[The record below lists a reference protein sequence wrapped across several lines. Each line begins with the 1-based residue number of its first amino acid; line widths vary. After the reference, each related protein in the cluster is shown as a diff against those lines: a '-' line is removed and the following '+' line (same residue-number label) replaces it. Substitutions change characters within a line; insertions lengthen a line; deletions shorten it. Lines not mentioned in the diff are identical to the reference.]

1 MKIIYLAFLLVLFQK
16 CAKEVYSSNGE
27 TIYRTGKN
35 KAGKKLLDKD
45 HSQITFV
52 KSCQGCH
59 GSEGER
65 NRKCIVKWS
74 SLSDPEKY
82 PFPYTDSLFFRFL
95 EEDLKSDGSHAETG
109 VHWSLSHQDKKDLL
123 DYLKKL

>member
-1 MKIIYLAFLLVLFQK
+1 MKFLCLGFLLLFSTRCSKEIYLSA
-16 CAKEVYSSNGE
+16 GE

-35 KAGKKLLDKD
+35 KEGKKLLDKE

-59 GSEGER
+59 GREGER
-65 NRKCIVKWS
+65 NRKCSVKWS
-74 SLSDPEKY
+74 SLSDPEKHRV
-82 PFPYTDSLFFRFL
+82 PYTDSLFFRFL
-95 EEDLKSDGSHAETG
+95 NEDLKSDGSHAETG
-109 VHWSLSHQDKKDLL
+109 VHWNLSLEDKKDLL

>member
-1 MKIIYLAFLLVLFQK
+1 MKVLFILSLVLLFSCSKEIYLSDGA
-16 CAKEVYSSNGE
+16 

-35 KAGKKLLDKD
+35 KHGKKLLDKE

-59 GSEGER
+59 GKQGER
-65 NRKCIVKWS
+65 NKNCSVKWS
-74 SLSDPEKY
+74 SLSDPKKHTV
-82 PFPYTDSLFFRFL
+82 PYTDSLFYRFL
-95 EEDLKSDGSHAETG
+95 DKDLKSDGSLAETG
-109 VHWSLSHQDKKDLL
+109 VHWTLSGEDKKELL